1 MKVNTKKL
9 IIKFLSKV
17 EGIGNSLPHPIYIFI
32 FLTFIT
38 MLISAIFSNKV
49 ISINTSNKTLI
60 IKNLLNKEG
69 IIWILKNLVKNFI
82 SFPPLG
88 MVLVTMLGIGLA
100 EETNFLKTLLK
111 LCITKAPQKL
121 VTSIVIFSGIM
132 GNIAGS
138 AVFIIIP
145 PLAAI
150 IFKSLGK
157 HPISGLAAG
166 FIGVSGGLSANLLI
180 TPTDVINSGI
190 TDLSAKII
198 NPNYSVNPSANWYF
212 MIVSTFLLTLVGT
225 IVIEKIIDPRL
236 GKFEDYHDD
245 NIITNITLEEKRA
258 LKISGI
264 TTLIYI
270 ILLLSTIIPTNGILR
285 GNNGSIVPS
294 PFLDSMIPIL
304 TLLFFIPAFTY
315 GKITKQI
322 SCGNDLIKLLSKSLS
337 NLSNFLLLCFFA
349 AQFVSFF
356 SYTNLGAWLSI
367 MGATYL
373 KSFNLS
379 NLPIILVFILFCTF
393 INFFIGSLSAKWTI
407 LAPIFVPMFMKMG
420 LSPEF
425 TQAAFRI
432 ADSVTNPISPL
443 EPFIPFILITMQKYN
458 PKYGLGTLI
467 SIMLPLS
474 ISFLIFWT
482 LLLIIWYK
490 LNLLLGPQATIFLQ
504 H

>member
-1 MKVNTKKL
+1 MEIKAKKSTNR
-9 IIKFLSKV
+9 FFSKV
-17 EGIGNSLPHPIYIFI
+17 ERIGNSLLHPIYIFI
-32 FLTFIT
+32 ILSLVVMI
-38 MLISAIFSNKV
+38 ISAIFSGKI
-49 ISINTSNKTLI
+49 ISTTNSGETLI
-60 IKNLLNKEG
+60 IKNFLSRDG

-82 SFPPLG
+82 NFPPLG

-111 LCITKAPQKL
+111 LCIVKAPVRF
-121 VTSIVIFSGIM
+121 VTAIVVFSGIM

-150 IFKSLGK
+150 IFRSLGK

-180 TPTDVINSGI
+180 TPTDVINAGI

-198 NPNYSVNPSANWYF
+198 EPTYSVNPSANWYF

-225 IVIEKIIDPRL
+225 IIIDKIIEPRL

-245 NIITNITLEEKRA
+245 DNIMNITSEEKRA
-258 LKISGI
+258 LKISGV

-270 ILLLSTIIPTNGILR
+270 LLLLMTIVPSNGILK
-285 GNNGSIVPS
+285 GDNGSLVLS

-304 TLLFFIPAFTY
+304 TLLFFIPALTY

-322 SCGNDLIKLLSKSLS
+322 NCRNDLIKLLAKSLS
-337 NLSNFLLLCFFA
+337 GLSSFVLLCFFA

-356 SYTNLGAWLSI
+356 SYTNLGVWISI
-367 MGATYL
+367 TGASYL
-373 KSFNLS
+373 KSIKLS
-379 NLPIILVFILFCTF
+379 GLPIILIFILFCTF
-393 INFFIGSLSAKWTI
+393 TNFFIGSLSAKWTI
-407 LAPIFVPMFMKMG
+407 LAPIFVPMFMEMG
-420 LSPEF
+420 LSSAF

-443 EPFIPFILITMQKYN
+443 EPFIPFIIITMQKYN
-458 PKYGLGTLI
+458 HKYGLGTLI
-467 SIMLPLS
+467 SIMFPLS
-474 ISFLIFWT
+474 VGFLFFWT
-482 LLLIIWYK
+482 LLLIVWYY
-490 LNLLLGPQATIFLQ
+490 LNLPLGPQVTIFL
-504 H
+504 

>member
-1 MKVNTKKL
+1 MEIKAKKSSNR
-9 IIKFLSKV
+9 FFSKV
-17 EGIGNSLPHPIYIFI
+17 ESIGNSLPHPIYIFI
-32 FLTFIT
+32 ILSFIV
-38 MLISAIFSNKV
+38 MIISAIFSEKT
-49 ISINTSNKTLI
+49 ISLNNSKEVLI
-60 IKNLLNKEG
+60 IKNLLNREG
-69 IIWILKNLVKNFI
+69 IIWILKNSVKNFI
-82 SFPPLG
+82 NFPPLG

-111 LCITKAPQKL
+111 LCIVKAPIKL
-121 VTSIVIFSGIM
+121 VTSIVVFSGIM
-132 GNIAGS
+132 GNVAGS

-150 IFKSLGK
+150 IFRSLGK
-157 HPISGLAAG
+157 HPIAGLAAG

-180 TPTDVINSGI
+180 TPTDVINAGI

-198 NPNYSVNPSANWYF
+198 DTNYSVNPSANWYF

-225 IVIEKIIDPRL
+225 IVIEKIIEPRL
-236 GKFEDYHDD
+236 GKFQDYHDD
-245 NIITNITLEEKRA
+245 DNLMNITIEEKKA

-264 TTLIYI
+264 STLIYI
-270 ILLLSTIIPTNGILR
+270 VLILITIVPSNGILR
-285 GNNGSIVPS
+285 GSNGSLVPS

-304 TLLFFIPAFTY
+304 TLLFFIPALTY
-315 GKITKQI
+315 GIITKQI
-322 SCGNDLIKLLSKSLS
+322 SCGNDLIKLLSKALS
-337 NLSNFLLLCFFA
+337 GLSSFILLCFFA

-356 SYTNLGAWLSI
+356 SYTNLGVWISI
-367 MGATYL
+367 TGASYL
-373 KSFNLS
+373 KSINIS
-379 NLPIILVFILFCTF
+379 GLPVILMFILFCTF
-393 INFFIGSLSAKWTI
+393 TNFFIGSLSAKWTI
-407 LAPIFVPMFMKMG
+407 LAPIFVPMFMEMG

-482 LLLIIWYK
+482 LLLIFWFIF
-490 LNLLLGPQATIFLQ
+490 NLPLGPMVNIFL
-504 H
+504 